1 MAWCCGGR
9 MWRVLRGRK
18 VRNASYLQVRRLSYF
33 EGMIR
38 PTNAELA
45 ILGVL
50 WQRGPSTVRD
60 VHDALRAARSGAVG
74 YTTVLKLLQIMTEKK
89 LVKRDTP
96 ARTHVYSAA
105 ASEAT
110 TRGHLLS
117 DLVDRAFGG
126 SSLALVLQALS
137 STRATP
143 AELEQIRRILDER
156 KGDS

>member
-1 MAWCCGGR
+1 
-9 MWRVLRGRK
+9 
-18 VRNASYLQVRRLSYF
+18 
-33 EGMIR
+33 MIR

-45 ILGVL
+45 ILSVL
-50 WQRGPSTVRD
+50 WRRGPSRVRD
-60 VHDALRAARSGAVG
+60 VHEALGEGRGEAVG

-89 LVKRDTP
+89 LVKRDTRS
-96 ARTHVYSAA
+96 RTHVYAAA

-110 TRGHLLS
+110 TRDQLLS

-137 STRATP
+137 TTRATP
-143 AELEQIRRILDER
+143 AELEQIRRLLDER

>member
-1 MAWCCGGR
+1 
-9 MWRVLRGRK
+9 
-18 VRNASYLQVRRLSYF
+18 
-33 EGMIR
+33 MIR
-38 PTNAELA
+38 PTNGELE
-45 ILGVL
+45 ILSVL
-50 WQRGPSTVRD
+50 WTRGPSTVRE
-60 VHDALRAARSGAVG
+60 VHEALRDGRAEPVG

-89 LVKRDTP
+89 LVKRDTR

-126 SSLALVLQALS
+126 SSLALVLHALS

-143 AELEQIRRILDER
+143 AELEQIRRLLDKR

>member
-1 MAWCCGGR
+1 
-9 MWRVLRGRK
+9 
-18 VRNASYLQVRRLSYF
+18 
-33 EGMIR
+33 MIR

-60 VHDALRAARSGAVG
+60 VHDALGAARSEAVG

-89 LVKRDTP
+89 LVKRNTRS
-96 ARTHVYSAA
+96 RTHVYSAA
-105 ASEAT
+105 VSEAT

-143 AELEQIRRILDER
+143 AELEQIRRLLDER
-156 KGDS
+156 KGDSR